1 MRNQKCIRKTISE
14 DTGIKSFLDMIA
26 PSVVKFNPDH
36 FICGNTFRCVWAL
49 REYPTQTDEQA
60 LLRHLGEKDG
70 ITLRIYTRQ
79 LTPAEEDRIIQNA
92 TNKNRMGSS
101 NTNDL
106 RQTVTAESNLQDVA
120 SLIASM
126 HRNREPL
133 FHCAVYLELTA
144 PDYDAL
150 KLLQT
155 DVLTELVR
163 SKLNVDKLCSV
174 SSKASAASVLW
185 GTMLSVHSLSVC
197 SPPTP

>member
-1 MRNQKCIRKTISE
+1 MVTVGSLLVSKGGIHLAKKTKKAAPQSRE
-14 DTGIKSFLDMIA
+14 TAGIKSFLDMIA
-26 PSVVKFNPDH
+26 PSVVKFEPDH

-60 LLRHLGEKDG
+60 ILRHLGEKDG

-79 LTPAEEDRIIQNA
+79 VTPAEEKRIIQNA
-92 TNKNRMGSS
+92 ANKNRMGSS

-106 RQTVTAESNLQDVA
+106 QQTITAESNLQDVA
-120 SLIASM
+120 SLVASM

-133 FHCAVYLELTA
+133 LHCAVYIELTA
-144 PDYDAL
+144 SDYNKL

-163 SKLNVDKLCSV
+163 SKLNVDM
-174 SSKASAASVLW
+174 A
-185 GTMLSVHSLSVC
+185 
-197 SPPTP
+197 